1 MRISVKE
8 FRDQEGWRKMLAET
22 FAHHQGVLATAIDAL
37 RRGATIYGDA
47 PRKEGVHPD
56 ASTVH
61 EFHRIKGWNQALKA
75 LEEMCNPMPE
85 TSSTDRLLAREPWSD
100 YASAESEL
108 LKNAPPKP
116 ETFFQPPQL

>member
-22 FAHHQGVLATAIDAL
+22 FAHNQGVLATAIDAL

-56 ASTVH
+56 AGTVH

-75 LEEMCNPMPE
+75 LEDMTLPLPE
-85 TSSTDRLLAREPWSD
+85 AGPAEKALNREPWGD
-100 YASAESEL
+100 YAADDSEL